1 METDWK
7 HDKWFNGKA
16 LIRKAREVDSIHYC
30 QLGKMDVFLHVND
43 LPFFSHQKPTENR
56 AIFKIFGL
64 ISLNGN

>member
-30 QLGKMDVFLHVND
+30 QLGKMAVVGAASD
-43 LPFFSHQKPTENR
+43 
-56 AIFKIFGL
+56 FGGIGKDSVL
-64 ISLNGN
+64 LEFVATKLRMDK